1 MALRESQTRLST
13 QSEVPSPFNDAGGHP
28 ITLKHRP
35 QVLVLS
41 GLDPSGGAGI
51 QADIQA
57 ITALGC
63 HPLPILTCLTVQD
76 TRNVYNSAPVDAEL
90 IREQLACLE
99 EDTPIHAIK
108 TGALGN
114 ADVVAVVMG
123 FLARHPDIPLI
134 VDPVIKAAGGGELAD
149 QALVSR
155 MRDGLFAYA
164 EVITPNGEELLL
176 LGEEE
181 TEADSAKRLLTG
193 GCKTVLATGGHGTG
207 DHITNTLYYSN
218 GSNRSWDIPRHG
230 GEYHG
235 TGCTLAAAIAAGRAA
250 GLDLEAAIAQAQ
262 VFVSG
267 AIARALQVGRGQ
279 PVPDRQTGSRD

>member
-1 MALRESQTRLST
+1 M
-13 QSEVPSPFNDAGGHP
+13 
-28 ITLKHRP
+28 
-35 QVLVLS
+35 LS

-63 HPLPILTCLTVQD
+63 HPLPVLTCLTVQD
-76 TRNVYNSAPVDAEL
+76 TRNVYNSAAVDAEL
-90 IREQLACLE
+90 IRQQLACLE

-114 ADVVAVVMG
+114 ADVVSVVMG

-134 VDPVIKAAGGGELAD
+134 VDPVIKAAGGGDLAD
-149 QALVSR
+149 QALIER

-164 EVITPNGEELLL
+164 EVITPNGEELQL
-176 LGEEE
+176 LGDDKDPDQ
-181 TEADSAKRLLTG
+181 AVKRLLAG
-193 GCKTVLATGGHGTG
+193 GCRNLLATGGHGTG
-207 DHITNTLYYSN
+207 EQITNTLYYSN
-218 GSNRSWDIPRHG
+218 GHHRSWDIPRQG

-250 GLDLEAAIAQAQ
+250 GLDLESAIAQAQ
-262 VFVSG
+262 TFVSG
-267 AIARALQVGRGQ
+267 AISKALAVGQGQ
-279 PVPDRQTGSRD
+279 PVPDRSIGGRD